1 MLGCKGLKLTAGEKV
16 CVIVSPLAQV
26 HFIECDPSLYRTDDC
41 ASVANYDLVS
51 NDSRNV
57 LRQCR
62 LKLRDFPINHDH
74 YNFLKCD
81 WCISCFIFH

>member
-41 ASVANYDLVS
+41 SSVDVAGT
-51 NDSRNV
+51 
-57 LRQCR
+57 
-62 LKLRDFPINHDH
+62 LKA
-74 YNFLKCD
+74 
-81 WCISCFIFH
+81 